1 MNKPRRTTISVFA
14 AVLFALVALPAT
26 ASANV
31 ANGPASMTFP
41 DRLVGTQS
49 DPQTETVVVFCT
61 APNGVNPALCQAGFD
76 DTFTPN
82 PVFTGANPG
91 DFAQTNNCGAAKSSV
106 PGVNPGVNSCQFF
119 ITFKPTAQGT
129 RTATLTLGTNLTGA
143 PPAPVSLSGVG
154 IITPP
159 TPTPAATGQ
168 RAAALAK
175 CKNKKS
181 KKARKK
187 CKKKA
192 NRLPV

>member
-1 MNKPRRTTISVFA
+1 LNKPRRTTISVVA
-14 AVLFALVALPAT
+14 AVLFALAALPAT
-26 ASANV
+26 ASAHV
-31 ANGPASMTFP
+31 QNGPASMTYP

-61 APNGVNPALCQAGFD
+61 VPNMMDAALCMVG

-82 PVFTGANPG
+82 PVFSGANPG
-91 DFAQTNNCGAAKSSV
+91 DFAQTNNCGAGISNV
-106 PGVNPGVNSCQFF
+106 PGLNPGVNSCQFF

-129 RTATLTLGTNLTGA
+129 RTATLTLGTGATGSQ
-143 PPAPVSLSGVG
+143 PQPVSLSGVG
-154 IITPP
+154 ILPAP
-159 TPTPAATGQ
+159 TTPAATGQ

-175 CKNKKS
+175 CKKKKS

-192 NRLPV
+192 NLLPV